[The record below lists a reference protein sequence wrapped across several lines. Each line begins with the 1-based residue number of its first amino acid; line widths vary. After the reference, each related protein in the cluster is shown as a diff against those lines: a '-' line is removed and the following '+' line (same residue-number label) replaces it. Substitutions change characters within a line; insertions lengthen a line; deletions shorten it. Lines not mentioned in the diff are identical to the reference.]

1 MASRAWRKGRSAG
14 ERLLF
19 AGSSR
24 AMAQSP
30 PVDLPAAG
38 CGWAVWRPPEKAG
51 SPGAARAAIRPAD
64 LRLDQGSDRHLVG
77 RRAGDRFK
85 PRVRAPGDKRPDHL
99 QIAGAGR
106 VVQQAES
113 LSGLVA
119 HVELAAV
126 DDRQGLSVLPGAYMG
141 AGGVERIDLRRRGRG
156 QKDGG
161 QSGRGEPHHR

>member
-1 MASRAWRKGRSAG
+1 
-14 ERLLF
+14 
-19 AGSSR
+19 
-24 AMAQSP
+24 MAQSP
-30 PVDLPAAG
+30 PV
-38 CGWAVWRPPEKAG
+38 
-51 SPGAARAAIRPAD
+51 
-64 LRLDQGSDRHLVG
+64 DRHLVG
-77 RRAGDRFK
+77 RRAGDRCE
-85 PRVRAPGDKRPDHL
+85 PRVRAPGDERPDHL

-126 DDRQGLSVLPGAYMG
+126 DDRQGLGVLPGADMG

-156 QKDGG
+156 QKHGG